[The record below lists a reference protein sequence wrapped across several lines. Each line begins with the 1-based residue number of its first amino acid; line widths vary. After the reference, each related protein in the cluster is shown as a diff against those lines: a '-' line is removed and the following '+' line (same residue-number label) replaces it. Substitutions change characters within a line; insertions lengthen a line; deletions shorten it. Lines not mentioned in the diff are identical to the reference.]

1 MERVKERWGLTL
13 MFFFLISGLFTYMVF
28 RDYSPIKTEAY
39 FFNELKIL
47 GEEDNVLYNYHSYHK
62 AQIKKAQF
70 EDESKTTYNGNNIPE
85 VKKNF
90 IYHKVK
96 SGETLWKIAKIYNV
110 PLTDLIKFNNIE
122 NPDLIFQGSLLKII
136 TES

>member
-28 RDYSPIKTEAY
+28 RDYSPIKTEEY
-39 FFNELKIL
+39 FFNELKTL

-62 AQIKKAQF
+62 AQIKKVQF

-110 PLTDLIKFNNIE
+110 PLTDLIKFNKIE
-122 NPDLIFQGSLLKII
+122 NPDLIFRGSILKII